1 MDASDDET
9 TKAPFEA
16 KMPRPSLVPQVTA
29 QILDQIREGRLI
41 PGQHLPSQTLADSLR
56 VSRAPINA
64 ALRELERS
72 GVVRSEPNR
81 GYFLSDAAGRLAEI
95 ERSSL
100 PAADAEDATY
110 LKIAEDRLDGKLADR
125 VSEAELMRLYD
136 VPRIRLAKIL
146 YRIAEEGWAER
157 LPGNGWAF
165 GPMLNSRDAYEQA
178 YQFRAS
184 IEWEAMRLPSFK
196 LDEQAFNAARQ
207 EQERILRDHLTMSRA
222 EIFHSNCAFHEMLIA
237 CSGNDFFLSSL
248 KRVNRLRRLIEY
260 RITIDRSRLPVQSR
274 EHLALLDLLASGHR
288 EAAAVFLRQHVLGAC
303 ALKSPQVGGLGG
315 DLPLRII

>member
-9 TKAPFEA
+9 AKAPFEA

-64 ALRELERS
+64 ASGNSERTASS
-72 GVVRSEPNR
+72 GSEPNR

-146 YRIAEEGWAER
+146 
-157 LPGNGWAF
+157 
-165 GPMLNSRDAYEQA
+165 
-178 YQFRAS
+178 
-184 IEWEAMRLPSFK
+184 
-196 LDEQAFNAARQ
+196 
-207 EQERILRDHLTMSRA
+207 
-222 EIFHSNCAFHEMLIA
+222 
-237 CSGNDFFLSSL
+237 
-248 KRVNRLRRLIEY
+248 
-260 RITIDRSRLPVQSR
+260 
-274 EHLALLDLLASGHR
+274 
-288 EAAAVFLRQHVLGAC
+288 
-303 ALKSPQVGGLGG
+303 
-315 DLPLRII
+315 